1 MMLLL
6 FVGITLCSLAATN
19 GQDIPGMYAY
29 IIMVTC
35 HSLNLHC
42 P

>member
-19 GQDIPGMYAY
+19 GQDISGMYALAIY
-29 IIMVTC
+29 I
-35 HSLNLHC
+35 HS
-42 P
+42 